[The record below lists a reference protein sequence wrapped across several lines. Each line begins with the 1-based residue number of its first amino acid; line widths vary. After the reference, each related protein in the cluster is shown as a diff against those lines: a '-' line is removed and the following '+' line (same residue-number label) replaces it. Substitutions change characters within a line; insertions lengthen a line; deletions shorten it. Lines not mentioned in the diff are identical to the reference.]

1 MSTTVNPANDIRKQ
15 AHQGSVAAI
24 IQVLNEE
31 LTDLGVRTRA
41 VFDNR
46 VLQLLCEAE
55 TEDQLSVEVL
65 PQRVKAILEEISP
78 RSIRRVNIN
87 SRIVREQQLLW
98 LDEINRDP
106 DNQVLWS
113 KEITL
118 ARQNVIKYF
127 FEDLQASFSGPST
140 SFHSHSP
147 RQQREKQQFWR
158 GTLSGLGLS
167 VLLLLLGGGIFYWLK
182 GLSTSSSS
190 NPPINSAA
198 TSSNNSPN
206 SAPASIASIP
216 STTSTS
222 TASPKPTA
230 TTVANPASPA
240 SPDPFAAAV
249 RLAEEASTEGTKA
262 QSPSEWQAI
271 ADKWGKA
278 SEFMAQVPASDKR
291 YSVAQDRTGRYKNNQ
306 TAALQKAR

>member
-24 IQVLNEE
+24 IQVLNDE
-31 LTDLGVRTRA
+31 LADLGVRTRA

-55 TEDQLSVEVL
+55 TEEQLSVEVL
-65 PQRVKAILEEISP
+65 PQRVKTILEEISP

-106 DNQVLWS
+106 DSQVLWS

-127 FEDLQASFSGPST
+127 FEDVQASLSGPST

-158 GTLSGLGLS
+158 GTVSGLGLS
-167 VLLLLLGGGIFYWLK
+167 VLLLLLGGGLFYWLK
-182 GLSTSSSS
+182 GAS
-190 NPPINSAA
+190 NETVA
-198 TSSNNSPN
+198 TN
-206 SAPASIASIP
+206 
-216 STTSTS
+216 STTSSTNASPVAVAPSPATTNAS
-222 TASPKPTA
+222 TAVVKTA
-230 TTVANPASPA
+230 TSPVANPGNSAIA
-240 SPDPFAAAV
+240 DPFAAAV

-262 QSPSEWQAI
+262 QAPGEWQAI

-278 SEFMAQVPASDKR
+278 SELMAQVPTSDKR